1 MSNKAAVMDVLTRM
15 NEHPSAM
22 ARSLRAFQRSARVL
36 SDNHPRLIDEYP
48 NQWVAVADST
58 VMAHG
63 DTLEQVLTRID
74 AEDIS
79 RADVIIR
86 FMERTQRTLI
96 L

>member
-1 MSNKAAVMDVLTRM
+1 MSNKAAVMNVLTQM
-15 NEHPSAM
+15 SEHQSTM

-48 NQWVAVADST
+48 NQWVAVANGT

-63 DTLEQVLTRID
+63 NTLKQVLAQID
-74 AEDIS
+74 AEGIS
-79 RADVIIR
+79 RDDVIVR
-86 FMERTQRTLI
+86 FIERTQRTLI